1 MTLLKEISV
10 FWIEIAKLVFFSVH
24 GILIILLKNC
34 ISIASRDF
42 FTVLSLTN
50 ETREKSTPVAQY
62 EIGQEFG
69 NIIMINYRLDR
80 AF

>member
-24 GILIILLKNC
+24 GTLIILLKNC

-50 ETREKSTPVAQY
+50 ETREKSTP

-69 NIIMINYRLDR
+69 NIIMINYRQDR